1 MLSESE
7 QLTAPPSA
15 RVAPTSLR
23 YVLIT
28 PARNEATFL
37 EETIQCVVN
46 QTQPP
51 MKWIIVSDGSTDGTD
66 DIVNRYA
73 AEHPWIELVRM
84 PERKER
90 HFAGKVNAINAG
102 RARVADLDYDVIG
115 SMDADITVE
124 EDYFRFLL
132 QKFEENPRLGVA
144 GTPFREGTRQYD
156 YRFTSMEHVS
166 GACQLFRKECFADIG
181 GYRAIKTG
189 GIDTIAVVTARMKGW
204 ETRSFLEKACYHH
217 RPMGSAM
224 HKGMLPVFKTGMQD
238 YTHGIDPVWQLF
250 RSLYQMTRKPFLLS
264 GSLLLS
270 GYFWAM
276 ISGKEI
282 EVSPEFIRFRKLEHR
297 RRLRDFFSS
306 RLLGKTSSASG
317 PAQP

>member
-1 MLSESE
+1 MPSES
-7 QLTAPPSA
+7 QQIATLPSGKA
-15 RVAPTSLR
+15 APTSLR

-28 PARNEATFL
+28 PARNEAAFL
-37 EETIQCVVN
+37 EETIKCVAS
-46 QTQPP
+46 QTQLPL
-51 MKWIIVSDGSTDGTD
+51 KWVIVSDGSTDGTD
-66 DIVNRYA
+66 EIVSRYA
-73 AEHPWIELVRM
+73 AEHSWIELVRM

-90 HFAGKVNAINAG
+90 DFAGKVNAVNAG
-102 RARVADLDYDVIG
+102 RARAADLDYDVMG

-156 YRFTSMEHVS
+156 YRFTSAEHVS

-217 RPMGSAM
+217 RAMGSAN
-224 HKGMLPVFKTGMQD
+224 HKGMRPAFKTGMQD
-238 YTHGIDPVWQLF
+238 YTHGIDMVWQLF
-250 RSLYQMTRKPFLLS
+250 RCCYQMMRKPFLIS

-276 ISGKEI
+276 ISRKEI

-306 RLLGKTSSASG
+306 RLLGKTSSAS
-317 PAQP
+317 